1 MDQTSTTPAAPAP
14 TGARRT
20 RRRWLVAGGAVL
32 VVLVA
37 VVVVWRLAGG
47 GDLQRIAGAADAT
60 LAAESAGVAVV
71 VTVEGVPILGP
82 FTLTVAEGEL
92 DLAEQQAHL
101 RREVPNVSG
110 IPLINR
116 LLPEAV
122 EILHDGTQAY
132 VRLPVGGDPAWV
144 RLGEA
149 VEGSDGPA
157 VAAPGLTNPA
167 AALALLRVLDG
178 VPEVLGEEVVRGQ
191 DSTSFRVVVDLD
203 RAADLLSGR
212 AEDVARGLRR
222 LRGRNNLPMVVW
234 LDDDDRVTRLRYAV
248 EPDLGG
254 QSVTM
259 VTDLELFDFGTPV
272 DIRAPSPD
280 ELVTLP
286 TEQLQALDP
295 FAWLQRLLDL

>member
-1 MDQTSTTPAAPAP
+1 MDQTSTTTAAPTA
-14 TGARRT
+14 GARRT
-20 RRRWLVAGGAVL
+20 RRRWLVAGGVVL

-37 VVVVWRLAGG
+37 VVAIWRLAGG

-60 LAAESAGVAVV
+60 LAAESARVAVV
-71 VTVEGVPILGP
+71 ATVEGVPILGP

-92 DLAEQQAHL
+92 DLADQQAHL
-101 RREVPNVSG
+101 RRAVPDVSG
-110 IPLINR
+110 IPFLNR

-132 VRLPVGGDPAWV
+132 LRLPIDGDQAWV
-144 RLGEA
+144 RLGETA
-149 VEGSDGPA
+149 EGAQGPA
-157 VAAPGLTNPA
+157 IAAPGLTNPA

-178 VPEVLGEEVVRGQ
+178 LPEVLGEEAVRGQ
-191 DSTSFRVVVDLD
+191 DSTRFRVVVDLD
-203 RAADLLSGR
+203 RAAEVLSGR

-222 LRGRNNLPMVVW
+222 LRGRNDLPMHVW

-248 EPDLGG
+248 QPELAG
-254 QSVTM
+254 QRVTV

-272 DIRAPSPD
+272 DIRAPSAD

-286 TEQLQALDP
+286 TERLRTLDP
-295 FAWLQRLLDL
+295 FAWLRALLDR